1 MQKIG
6 FIGIGKLGLDCAE
19 VFATRHEVRGYD
31 IYPRKSDSVKV
42 CDIEELITDSD
53 WIFIAVP
60 TPHAE
65 GYDGSVP
72 SSHMEPRDF
81 GHDAVINAIDNVN
94 RYAKTPKK
102 IVLIST
108 VLPGTTRRKFVPLL
122 DSRHEFVYNP
132 YLIAMGSVKW
142 DMVNPEMVMI
152 GTEDGSLTGIAGE
165 LIDLYKT
172 IMENDPRYEVGTWD
186 ECEAMKIFY
195 NTFISAKVGLV
206 NMIQDFALKIG
217 NINVDVVTNALAR
230 STMRIMGPKYMTA
243 GMGDAGA
250 CHPRDNIALRWLA
263 QEYNIGYDLFDTVMH
278 AREVQAK
285 NLADFLV
292 AEARRRDL
300 PIVIHGKA
308 YKPDVPYCIGSY
320 STLVG
325 HYVKE
330 AGMTVRYVDPLAD
343 DQSEVIQSVHGEAL
357 YLWAHNRKITY
368 EYTGTQADTQP
379 YCEIFGGSVIVDPWR
394 RLESTPTV
402 EVIHY
407 GNTRSQ

>member
-1 MQKIG
+1 MKKIG

-19 VFATRHEVRGYD
+19 VMAEKHEVRGYD
-31 IYPRKSDSVKV
+31 IYPRTSDSVKV
-42 CDIEELITDSD
+42 CDIDELVNESE

-81 GHDAVINAIDNVN
+81 GHDAVIDAINKVN
-94 RYAKTPKK
+94 THARTPKK
-102 IVLIST
+102 VVLIST
-108 VLPGTTRRKFVPLL
+108 VLPGTTRRKFITLL
-122 DSRHEFVYNP
+122 DPKHQFLYNP

-142 DMVNPEMVMI
+142 DMVNPEMIII
-152 GTEDGSLTGIAGE
+152 GTEDGKMTGVAGE
-165 LIDLYKT
+165 LIDLYKAV
-172 IMENDPRYEVGTWD
+172 MENNPRYELGTWD
-186 ECEAMKIFY
+186 ECESIKIFY

-217 NINVDVVTNALAR
+217 NINVDVVTSALAN

-263 QEYNIGYDLFDTVMH
+263 KEYEVGYDLFDTVMH

-285 NLADFLV
+285 NLAMFLV
-292 AEARRRDL
+292 DQAKTRGMS
-300 PIVIHGKA
+300 IVIHGKA

-330 AGMTVRYVDPLAD
+330 AGFNVRYLDPLAD
-343 DQSEVIQSVHGEAL
+343 DPAEVITEMVGPSIV
-357 YLWAHNRKITY
+357 LWAHNRKITY
-368 EYTGTQADTQP
+368 EYTGDQPDTQP
-379 YCEIFGGSVIVDPWR
+379 YCEIPKGSVIVDPWR
-394 RLESTPTV
+394 KLPDIEGLTV
-402 EVIHY
+402 VHY
-407 GNTRSQ
+407 GNTRNQ